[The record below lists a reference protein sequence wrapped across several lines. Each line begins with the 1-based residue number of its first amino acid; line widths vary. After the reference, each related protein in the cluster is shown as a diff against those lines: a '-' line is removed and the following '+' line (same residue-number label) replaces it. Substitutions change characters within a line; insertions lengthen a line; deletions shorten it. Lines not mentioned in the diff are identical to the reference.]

1 MTTINVITPPDV
13 LHNQAVSILLVQ
25 PSETLRQ
32 QLQKILEKNKKAI
45 NIYLYNPAVQEQRD
59 IAWLLNI
66 AKIANFTIL
75 DLDNSANIE
84 RNFASYLISLPNTF
98 YLTNDVTTPY
108 NLISVNKIYDL
119 DWLMPKLNEE

>member
-13 LHNQAVSILLVQ
+13 LHNQAKSILVVQ
-25 PSETLRQ
+25 PSEKIRL
-32 QLQKILEKNKKAI
+32 QLQNIIETYKQAI
-45 NIYLYNPAVQEQRD
+45 NIYLYDPAVQEQRD

-66 AKIANFTIL
+66 AKIADYTII
-75 DLDNSANIE
+75 DLDNTTVIE

-98 YLTNDVTTPY
+98 YLTNDESTPY

-119 DWLMPKLNEE
+119 DWLKPKLNEE

>member
-25 PSETLRQ
+25 PSEQLRKKVQ
-32 QLQKILEKNKKAI
+32 SILEKQNKAI
-45 NIYLYNPAVQEQRD
+45 NIYLYDPAVQEQRD

-66 AKIANFTIL
+66 AKIADYTIL
-75 DLDNSANIE
+75 DLDNTTVVE
-84 RNFASYLISLPNTF
+84 RNFASYLISLPSTF
-98 YLTNDVTTPY
+98 YLTNDITTPY
-108 NLISVNKIYDL
+108 NLISVNRIYDL

>member
-13 LHNQAVSILLVQ
+13 LHNQAVSVLLVQ

-32 QLQKILEKNKKAI
+32 QLQKILEKNDKAI
-45 NIYLYNPAVQEQRD
+45 NIYLYDPAVQEQRD

-66 AKIANFTIL
+66 AKIANFTIM
-75 DLDNSANIE
+75 DIDNTTNIE
-84 RNFASYLISLPNTF
+84 RNFVSYLISLPNTF

-108 NLISVNKIYDL
+108 NLLSVNKIYDL